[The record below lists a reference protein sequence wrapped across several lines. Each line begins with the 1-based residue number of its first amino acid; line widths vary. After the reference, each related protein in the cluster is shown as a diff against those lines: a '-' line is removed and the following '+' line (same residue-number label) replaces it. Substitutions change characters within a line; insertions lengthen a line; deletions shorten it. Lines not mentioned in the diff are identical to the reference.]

1 MQQLFRTKALAKVSN
16 PDQLDQALQIIRPAH
31 WLGFG
36 FVLIVVLSAL
46 TWSAIATAPVKVSG
60 PGVLL
65 SAGGVM
71 GVTTE
76 GSGRLTQWLVQ
87 VGDRVTAGQQIAL
100 LQDLQRL
107 ADVERAEAAAREAR
121 TMYEMLEKE
130 FAIQNQAADD
140 LKNRTTLATE
150 ERINSLQALGA
161 TLRRRQDGEARL
173 FKEGMVSGVELYD
186 TETRLAD
193 IDNEIASA
201 RNRLAQLEIDQ
212 QRERDQRNDQ
222 LADQR
227 IKMRTLE
234 REAKDKRQADARQR
248 VVTAD
253 AAGTI
258 ATLNMDIGN
267 LAQPGQQ
274 VATLIVENADT
285 TNLDAF
291 NYMPAADGKKIEVG
305 MEAQVSPSTVKP
317 ELDGYLVGVVKRVSP
332 LPENRASLMRRLG
345 NEVLVNQLLQGG
357 APIEV
362 QIDLQPDSK
371 TPSGYAWTS
380 GDGPNLQLQPGTM
393 AQSAVVVDRIHLI
406 SLLLPAMQYV
416 YGWLGHR

>member
-31 WLGFG
+31 WLGFS

-291 NYMPAADGKKIEVG
+291 NYMPAADGKKIEAG